1 MAAGASRA
9 TFARSHKKK
18 TIDVKPSTIERDDEM
33 NFTIETER
41 LRLRP
46 FTRADLHALRA
57 MRAKEEVARYLGT
70 TAIQTPEFVAE
81 RLDAYLECYR
91 LHGFG
96 MAAVEEKSG
105 GEHGGELIGWSGL
118 QPLEFGWNGE
128 RSAKA
133 GKEIEVGYGF
143 DSPHWGKGYAT
154 EVAAAWLRYG
164 FEEVKLACIVAV
176 ASPENKSSWRV
187 MEKLGMKYVTTEPHY
202 GNSCVF
208 YTISRAEFVP
218 RGAYQLLQNSRRM
231 RGESE

>member
-1 MAAGASRA
+1 ML
-9 TFARSHKKK
+9 
-18 TIDVKPSTIERDDEM
+18 ERDDAM

-46 FTRADLHALRA
+46 FTHADLPALLS

-70 TAIQTPEFVAE
+70 SAIQTPEFVAE

-91 LHGFG
+91 LHGLG
-96 MAAVEEKSG
+96 MAAVEKKTDGERG
-105 GEHGGELIGWSGL
+105 GEFGGELIGWSGL
-118 QPLEFGWNGE
+118 QPLEFGWNKE

-133 GKEIEVGYGF
+133 GQEIEVGYGF

-164 FEEVKLACIVAV
+164 FEEAKLARIVAV

-187 MEKLGMKYVTTEPHY
+187 MEKLGMKYVTTETHY
-202 GNSCVF
+202 GNPCVY
-208 YTISRAEFVP
+208 YTISRDEFVP
-218 RGAYQLLQNSRRM
+218 RGTYQLLQNSRQV
-231 RGESE
+231 RGESK

>member
-1 MAAGASRA
+1 
-9 TFARSHKKK
+9 
-18 TIDVKPSTIERDDEM
+18 M

-46 FTRADLHALRA
+46 FTLADLPALRS

-70 TAIQTPEFVAE
+70 SAIQTSEFIAE
-81 RLDAYLECYR
+81 RLRAYIECYQ

-96 MAAVEEKSG
+96 MAAVLEKSG
-105 GEHGGELIGWSGL
+105 DQLVGELIGELIGWSGL

-143 DSPHWGKGYAT
+143 DTPHWGKGYAT

-164 FEEVKLACIVAV
+164 FEEVKLARIVAV
-176 ASPENKSSWRV
+176 ASPENKGSWRV
-187 MEKLGMKYVTTEPHY
+187 MEKLGMKYVTTEQHY
-202 GNSCVF
+202 GSQCV
-208 YTISRAEFVP
+208 YYSISRDEFEP
-218 RGAYQLLQNSRRM
+218 RGAYKLLHNS
-231 RGESE
+231 

>member
-1 MAAGASRA
+1 
-9 TFARSHKKK
+9 
-18 TIDVKPSTIERDDEM
+18 M
-33 NFTIETER
+33 NFTIETGR

-46 FTRADLHALRA
+46 FTHADLPALRA

-70 TAIQTPEFVAE
+70 SAIQTPEFVAE

-96 MAAVEEKSG
+96 MAAVEEKAF
-105 GEHGGELIGWSGL
+105 GELIGWSGL

-143 DSPHWGKGYAT
+143 DTPHWGKGYGT

-164 FEEVKLACIVAV
+164 FEGVKLARIVAV

-202 GNSCVF
+202 GNPCVF
-208 YTISRAEFVP
+208 YTISREEFVP
-218 RGAYQLLQNSRRM
+218 RGAYQLLQNFRGM